1 MNRRTALTAMVVTA
15 SGLAV
20 ASPLRRADAAT
31 PVNPGGTAMDVN
43 QAVVNYISIWNERD
57 ATRRRALIAQTLSED
72 CSYVGPQREGA
83 GQDAID
89 AMIATAQIRTDAP
102 PGAAPGV
109 ADEPGERHRH
119 APQLRALQL
128 DRRRHGRSAALY
140 QANRL
145 CHPRRRRKIQIGD
158 RLQRHRPGSAAE
170 VVAALGPSPARSG
183 DPNKKGRLRP

>member
-20 ASPLRRADAAT
+20 ASPLRGADAAT

-89 AMIATAQIRTDAP
+89 AMIATAQQQSVLPLPSGQSPAWRMSLASGIDTHHNYVRFSWTVGGTAEAPLYTKQTVFAILAADGRFKSVIGFTDA
-102 PGAAPGV
+102 A
-109 ADEPGERHRH
+109 
-119 APQLRALQL
+119 
-128 DRRRHGRSAALY
+128 
-140 QANRL
+140 
-145 CHPRRRRKIQIGD
+145 
-158 RLQRHRPGSAAE
+158 
-170 VVAALGPSPARSG
+170 PARLS
-183 DPNKKGRLRP
+183 K